1 MARPSPAECCNKID
15 QVRKAEG
22 MTLRDGISREI
33 GGLTLIAETF
43 ECDLRKILNE
53 MQMFRHETTQLEHSA
68 IQQVN
73 LAPSELDTTSTSTM
87 SDNFP
92 DILDIKPRIVPRDRH
107 TVLEITGKNLFQSE
121 LSIGGKLCK
130 HFAVVSDSTIIA
142 VCPPCSFP
150 NGVTRDAIYENN
162 QDLDC
167 LSSKFAEVVLRK
179 RCRNSGLVLGSKADS
194 RSCTNWN
201 IEYDIPLRE
210 SKFEQ
215 QMSRQAFIRES
226 KARVKRQ
233 QNQKKSDEG
242 FMSSEEEFEKNDF
255 SESFEAAEDVTA
267 SETASEEATATEE
280 TASEVVVTEEEQAEE
295 EAQLEETDADAET
308 LLNEALS
315 KVDITPIPPSKMEIV
330 ASRESLEQSAI
341 DLCSLASD
349 LACFSDASLFES
361 SFSLH
366 VPPISGAVEG
376 FGQHLFDTESSGSD
390 PTIDKLSKGKNNK
403 PPCLETIYQ
412 TGVND
417 SEFFFGNS
425 DSYICHP
432 NRVRDRQLLC
442 LSEMNSRGLGR
453 LDVELKEDA
462 IDADSNSGFD
472 TAESDSMFPVMPT
485 RVDSEDDILL
495 GTNVPPAFLS
505 LPSLLM
511 KCRDG
516 ALTNHESP
524 LLDRRRNRTCID
536 SMYAMFELLTN
547 GKKPWS
553 FGLRHGSCPEEEIVQ
568 RKTLTVAGGSL
579 MNNALALDY
588 FPYLREISQYENKAR
603 FKVQEMMK
611 QNGEADTGKRR
622 TRSSR
627 RNIRRHYLEEF
638 YPGRFD
644 GNIESISAQLAQ
656 SYMC

>member
-1 MARPSPAECCNKID
+1 
-15 QVRKAEG
+15 
-22 MTLRDGISREI
+22 MTLRDGIDREI
-33 GGLTLIAETF
+33 GGMSLIAETF

-53 MQMFRHETTQLEHSA
+53 MQLFRHKTTQSEHSA
-68 IQQVN
+68 IQQAY
-73 LAPSELDTTSTSTM
+73 LTPSELDTTSTSAI
-87 SDNFP
+87 SENFP
-92 DILDIKPRIVPRDRH
+92 DIFDMKPRIVPRDRH
-107 TVLEITGKNLFQSE
+107 TVLEISGKNLFQSE
-121 LSIGGKLCK
+121 LFIGGKLCK
-130 HFAVVSDSTIIA
+130 HFAVVSDSKIIA
-142 VCPPCSFP
+142 VCPPCCFP
-150 NGVTRDAIYENN
+150 NGVTSDATYEDN
-162 QDLDC
+162 QDLVC

-179 RCRNSGLVLGSKADS
+179 RCRKSGLVLDSS

-201 IEYDIPLRE
+201 VEYDIPLRE

-226 KARVKRQ
+226 KARLKRQ

-242 FMSSEEEFEKNDF
+242 FMSSEEEFEKMDS
-255 SESFEAAEDVTA
+255 SE
-267 SETASEEATATEE
+267 ASEEATEE
-280 TASEVVVTEEEQAEE
+280 ARSEVEVTEEEQPEE
-295 EAQLEETDADAET
+295 EAQIEETDADAEA
-308 LLNEALS
+308 LFNEALS
-315 KVDITPIPPSKMEIV
+315 KVDITPIPPNKVEVV

-341 DLCSLASD
+341 DLCSLAND

-361 SFSLH
+361 SFSRQAPL
-366 VPPISGAVEG
+366 ISGAVEG

-417 SEFFFGNS
+417 SEFFFGNC
-425 DSYICHP
+425 DSYMCHP
-432 NRVRDRQLLC
+432 NRVRERQLLC

-453 LDVELKEDA
+453 LDVELKEDTV
-462 IDADSNSGFD
+462 DADSNSGFGFD
-472 TAESDSMFPVMPT
+472 NAESDSMFPVMPT
-485 RVDSEDDILL
+485 RTDSEDDILL
-495 GTNVPPAFLS
+495 GTNAPSAFLS

-516 ALTNHESP
+516 ALTNHSP

-536 SMYAMFELLTN
+536 SMYAMFEMLTN
-547 GKKPWS
+547 GKRPWS
-553 FGLRHGSCPEEEIVQ
+553 FDLRHGSCPEEDIVQ
-568 RKTLTVAGGSL
+568 RKRMTVAGGSL
-579 MNNALALDY
+579 LNNSLALDY
-588 FPYLREISQYENKAR
+588 LPYLREISQYENKAR

>member
-1 MARPSPAECCNKID
+1 
-15 QVRKAEG
+15 

-33 GGLTLIAETF
+33 GGLSLIAETF
-43 ECDLRKILNE
+43 ECDIRKILNE
-53 MQMFRHETTQLEHSA
+53 MQMFRHKTTQSEHSA
-68 IQQVN
+68 SIQQVD
-73 LAPSELDTTSTSTM
+73 LAPSELDTTLA
-87 SDNFP
+87 SDMNENFP
-92 DILDIKPRIVPRDRH
+92 DILDMKPSIVPRDRH
-107 TVLEITGKNLFQSE
+107 TVLEITGKNLFRSE
-121 LSIGGKLCK
+121 VFIGGERCK
-130 HFAVVSDSTIIA
+130 HFAVVSDSKIIA

-150 NGVTRDAIYENN
+150 NGVTRDAIYEDNE
-162 QDLDC
+162 DLDC

-179 RCRNSGLVLGSKADS
+179 RCRNTGLVLDSKAKS
-194 RSCTNWN
+194 YTKWN
-201 IEYDIPLRE
+201 VEYNIPLRE
-210 SKFEQ
+210 CKFEQ

-233 QNQKKSDEG
+233 QHQKISDES
-242 FMSSEEEFEKNDF
+242 FMSSDEEFEKLD
-255 SESFEAAEDVTA
+255 SFE
-267 SETASEEATATEE
+267 ASEEAP
-280 TASEVVVTEEEQAEE
+280 ASEEAAPEVEVTEEEQTEE
-295 EAQLEETDADAET
+295 EAPIEETAADAET
-308 LLNEALS
+308 LFNEALS
-315 KVDITPIPPSKMEIV
+315 KVDITPIPPYKVSIE
-330 ASRESLEQSAI
+330 ASRESLEQSAVE
-341 DLCSLASD
+341 LCSLAND

-361 SFSLH
+361 SFSLR

-376 FGQHLFDTESSGSD
+376 FGQHLFDMESSGSD

-403 PPCLETIYQ
+403 PPCFETIYQ

-432 NRVRDRQLLC
+432 NRVRERQLLC

-453 LDVELKEDA
+453 LDVELKEDVV
-462 IDADSNSGFD
+462 DADSNSGFD
-472 TAESDSMFPVMPT
+472 TAESDSMFPLMPT
-485 RVDSEDDILL
+485 RTDSEDDILL
-495 GTNVPPAFLS
+495 GTNVPPAFFALS
-505 LPSLLM
+505 SLLM

-524 LLDRRRNRTCID
+524 LLDRRRNRTCTD

-547 GKKPWS
+547 GKRPWS

-568 RKTLTVAGGSL
+568 RKTMTLAGGSL
-579 MNNALALDY
+579 LNNALALDY
-588 FPYLREISQYENKAR
+588 LPYLREISQYENKAR

-644 GNIESISAQLAQ
+644 GNIESISAQLAH
-656 SYMC
+656 SYMLC

>member
-1 MARPSPAECCNKID
+1 
-15 QVRKAEG
+15 
-22 MTLRDGISREI
+22 
-33 GGLTLIAETF
+33 
-43 ECDLRKILNE
+43 
-53 MQMFRHETTQLEHSA
+53 MFRHKTTQLEHSDVH
-68 IQQVN
+68 QVN
-73 LAPSELDTTSTSTM
+73 LDPSEHDTTLTSAM
-87 SDNFP
+87 SENFP
-92 DILDIKPRIVPRDRH
+92 DILDIKPRIVLRDRH
-107 TVLEITGKNLFQSE
+107 TVLEITGKNLVQSE
-121 LSIGGKLCK
+121 LFIGGELCK
-130 HFAVVSDSTIIA
+130 QFAVVNDSKIVA

-150 NGVTRDAIYENN
+150 NGVTRDAIYEDNE
-162 QDLDC
+162 DLEC
-167 LSSKFAEVVLRK
+167 LSSKFVEIVLRK
-179 RCRNSGLVLGSKADS
+179 RCRKSGLILDSKAN
-194 RSCTNWN
+194 SCSNWN
-201 IEYDIPLRE
+201 VEYDIPLRE

-242 FMSSEEEFEKNDF
+242 FMSSDEEFEKID
-255 SESFEAAEDVTA
+255 T
-267 SETASEEATATEE
+267 SEEA
-280 TASEVVVTEEEQAEE
+280 ASEVVVAEEDQAEDQAEE
-295 EAQLEETDADAET
+295 EPQVEETDADAAA
-308 LLNEALS
+308 LLNTALS
-315 KVDITPIPPSKMEIV
+315 KVDIPNPPSKVEMV

-341 DLCSLASD
+341 DLCSLAND

-366 VPPISGAVEG
+366 VPSISGAVEG
-376 FGQHLFDTESSGSD
+376 FGQHLFDSESSSSD

-403 PPCLETIYQ
+403 PPCFETIYE

-425 DSYICHP
+425 DSYFCLP
-432 NRVRDRQLLC
+432 NRPRERQLLR

-462 IDADSNSGFD
+462 VDTDSNSGFD
-472 TAESDSMFPVMPT
+472 TAESDSMFPLMPT
-485 RVDSEDDILL
+485 RTDSEDDILL
-495 GTNVPPAFLS
+495 GTNIPPAFFA

-516 ALTNHESP
+516 ALTNHVPP
-524 LLDRRRNRTCID
+524 LLDRRRNRTCTD

-547 GKKPWS
+547 GKNWC

-568 RKTLTVAGGSL
+568 RKTMTVAGGSL
-579 MNNALALDY
+579 LNNALALDY
-588 FPYLREISQYENKAR
+588 LPYMREISQYENKAR
-603 FKVQEMMK
+603 FKVQQMMK

-627 RNIRRHYLEEF
+627 RNIRRHYLEES

-644 GNIESISAQLAQ
+644 GDIESISAQLAQ
-656 SYMC
+656 SFMC